1 VPPVATIKGDVLI
14 FSVES
19 LTVTQPSVEST
30 KTKVTDCPS
39 VVKITATF
47 SPPILSEPLGEIVQ
61 LLVPKVDA

>member
-1 VPPVATIKGDVLI
+1 MPPVATIKGDVLI

-47 SPPILSEPLGEIVQ
+47 
-61 LLVPKVDA
+61 